1 MVKVKDTVTIIKDID
16 GYVSGVVTADLGNN
30 QYRVFRFRDNTEGTY
45 NVRDLSLSGGKRRT
59 NKRKSRKSRKSRRSR
74 R

>member
-1 MVKVKDTVTIIKDID
+1 MVKVNDMVTIKNDIN
-16 GYVSGVVTADLGNN
+16 GYESGVVTADLGNN
-30 QYRVFRFRDNTEGTY
+30 KYRVLRLRDNTEGTY
-45 NVRDLSLSGGKRRT
+45 NVRDLSGGKRRT

>member
-1 MVKVKDTVTIIKDID
+1 MVKVKDTVTITGDID

-30 QYRVFRFRDNTEGTY
+30 KYEVRRENGSVKIY
-45 NVRDLSLSGGKRRT
+45 NGQDLSLYGGKRRT

>member
-1 MVKVKDTVTIIKDID
+1 MVKVNDMVTITDDINGYKSGLVIK
-16 GYVSGVVTADLGNN
+16 ALENN
-30 QYRVFRFRDNTEGTY
+30 RYEVRRENGSVKTY
-45 NVRDLSLSGGKRRT
+45 NGQDLSLYGGKRRT

>member
-1 MVKVKDTVTIIKDID
+1 MVKVNDMVRITGDIN
-16 GYVSGVVTADLGNN
+16 GYESGLVKADLGNN
-30 QYRVFRFRDNTEGTY
+30 RYTVLRLRDNTEGTY